1 VHDVSVLDL
10 STDHAGA
17 FGAHL
22 LAMLGATVT
31 LVEPPGGHP
40 LLAAAPLLADGRST
54 TWAYLTSRKTI
65 HPTPLDP
72 SDAVALAG
80 DHDIVLLSA
89 NGPIAA
95 TASLAATLRR
105 THQRL
110 VVVVTSPDGI
120 DASAGGLV
128 TTPLQDW
135 ALSGHLA
142 LNGEFDRQPIPG
154 GGPWLSNVHGGT
166 AAFGALAALRRARAT
181 GSGDLVDVS
190 TLSVGTWAHQWSI
203 VIATHQGICKRRW
216 GNRHGE
222 SHHPLALFPCAD
234 AWVCIGAVSGHQWEG
249 LCLAID
255 HPELLADESLYIP
268 ATRFDRADELDELII
283 GWTMQ
288 HPVDEVVATLQANNC
303 PAGRVN
309 DLTEVLEDPQLT
321 ARDAF
326 EPLPSFGPDARIPAP
341 PVRFATGPVPAEP
354 APAEA
359 ARLRRPGAAGNLPLR
374 GVRILEFT
382 IAWAGPLACKT
393 MGDLGAD
400 VIKIEHPTS
409 RGLAMSGTGADGWD
423 PASWERGTLPP
434 PATRNG
440 VYPDADPGVRWW
452 NRMGW
457 FNKVNRS
464 KRSLCADLKAPGG
477 RELFEE
483 LVRSADVVVNNYSP
497 RGVRSLG
504 IDHESLRAINPRI
517 VTIDLSGFGAT
528 GPGADQVSW
537 GPILDAASGFAATTG
552 YADSG
557 PYKQGLAF
565 PDAVGGV
572 FGAATI
578 LAALHER
585 DRTGAPVHVDVS
597 QLETLLT
604 LGGELVLEASVTGR
618 APARRGAR
626 AHPSS
631 EMVQGV
637 YPAAGDDRWIALTVR
652 HDADWAALCTVVG
665 AALDRPAWAGAA
677 ARLADHDA
685 IDAAIAAWTAGG
697 DADQRCDALQ
707 AVGVPAVPVL
717 RNVDLVA
724 HPRNAQRGMI
734 VTLDVD
740 GTPQRFPGFPIRFDE
755 AATEIRPCPDLGHHN
770 AEILAELGHGADR
783 LAELIASG
791 ALADGPPA

>member
-1 VHDVSVLDL
+1 MHDVRVLDL

-17 FGAHL
+17 FCAHL
-22 LAMLGATVT
+22 LGMLGASVT
-31 LVEPPGGHP
+31 LAEPPGGHP
-40 LLAAAPLLADGRST
+40 LRDAAPILDDGRST
-54 TWAYLTSRKTI
+54 TWAYLTAHKTI
-65 HPTPLDP
+65 HPSPVD
-72 SDAVALAG
+72 DATARTLAG
-80 DHDIVLLSA
+80 GFDIVVLSA
-89 NGPIAA
+89 NGPLAGPAA
-95 TASLAATLRR
+95 LAADLRR
-105 THQRL
+105 THPRL
-110 VVVVTSPDGI
+110 VVVVTSPLGLD
-120 DASAGGLV
+120 DPAGGIV

-142 LNGEFDRQPIPG
+142 LNGEADRSPIPG
-154 GGPWLSNVHGGT
+154 GGPWLSEVQGGT
-166 AAFGALAALRRARAT
+166 AAFGALAALRRARAEGT
-181 GSGDLVDVS
+181 GDLVDAS
-190 TLSVGTWAHQWSI
+190 MLAVGTWAHQWSI
-203 VIATHQGICKRRW
+203 VIATHQGICKVRS

-234 AWVCIGAVSGHQWEG
+234 GWVCIGAVSAHQWEG
-249 LCLAID
+249 LCIAID
-255 HPELLADESLYIP
+255 HPELLADESLYVP
-268 ATRFDRADELDELII
+268 ATRFDRADELDGYIT
-283 GWTMQ
+283 GWTLQ
-288 HPVDEVVATLQANNC
+288 HPVDEVVVTLQANNC

-309 DLTEVLEDPQLT
+309 DLLGALTDPQL
-321 ARDAF
+321 ASRAAF
-326 EPLPSFGPDARIPAP
+326 APLPAFGPNARIPAP
-341 PVRFATGPVPAEP
+341 PVRLVTGP
-354 APAEA
+354 APAGPSSAEA
-359 ARLRRPGAAGNLPLR
+359 PRPRRLGVDPALPLR

-423 PASWERGTLPP
+423 PAGWVWGTLPP

-440 VYPDADPGVRWW
+440 VYPHADPGVRWW

-504 IDHESLRAINPRI
+504 IDHDTLRAINPAI

-585 DRTGAPVHVDVS
+585 DRTGGPVHVDVS

-618 APARRGAR
+618 VPARRGAR
-626 AHPSS
+626 AHPSAAI
-631 EMVQGV
+631 VQGV
-637 YPAAGDDRWIALTVR
+637 YPAAGEDRWLALTVR
-652 HDADWAALCTVVG
+652 HDTDWAAVCAVLG
-665 AALDRPAWAGAA
+665 ADLDRPGWRDAA
-677 ARLADHDA
+677 ARLADHD
-685 IDAAIAAWTAGG
+685 DVDEAIAARTAGR
-697 DADQRCDALQ
+697 DPDLVCDALQ
-707 AVGVPAVPVL
+707 ARGVPATPVL
-717 RNVDLVA
+717 RNVDLLD
-724 HPRNAQRGMI
+724 HRRNGERGMI

-740 GTPQRFPGFPIRFDE
+740 GTPQRFPGFPLRFE
-755 AATEIRPCPDLGHHN
+755 GCATELRPCPDLGAHN
-770 AEILAELGHGADR
+770 AEILGELGHGPDR
-783 LAELIASG
+783 VAELLASG
-791 ALADGPPA
+791 AIADGPPA